1 MQEGS
6 EMARHNREA
15 RGTDQRGSEYIIS
28 YQPDWLHQV
37 KVSRDLDSGRQ
48 STKILFRNEEPAQAA
63 PGRGV
68 RTRIVSEELGIDV
81 WLTVEDGEEGVRRL
95 SVETIAT
102 RGPAAGETVCFT
114 VTRRRPGGG

>member
-1 MQEGS
+1 
-6 EMARHNREA
+6 MARHNREA

-48 STKILFRNEEPAQAA
+48 STKILFRNEEPAQGS

-68 RTRIVSEELGIDV
+68 RTHITSEELGIDV
-81 WLTVEDGEEGVRRL
+81 RLTVEDGEEGVRRL
-95 SVETIAT
+95 SVEAIAT
-102 RGPAAGETVCFT
+102 RGDAEGESVCFT
-114 VTRRRPGGG
+114 VTRRRPNRP